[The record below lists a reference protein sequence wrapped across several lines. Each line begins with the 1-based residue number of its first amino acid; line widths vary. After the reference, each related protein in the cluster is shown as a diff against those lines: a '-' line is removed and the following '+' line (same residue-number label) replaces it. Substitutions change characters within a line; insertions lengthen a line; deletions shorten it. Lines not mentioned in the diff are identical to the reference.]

1 MSLHHRGL
9 CCFVSVALAILS
21 SLSYAQQ
28 KGPVQLIITP
38 ANPPLPA
45 GNTLAFTVQKEFFE
59 GAARGAAPPA
69 VPARWGSDT
78 PSVVSI
84 DPVSGLATA
93 HTAGTAT
100 ITAVSGPLHVS
111 TIVHVPTAAL
121 TSVSISPL
129 TPSVPKGVPQQFVAT
144 AHYADSSTLDA
155 TSVATWSSSDQ
166 TLATIDGKGLAKT
179 LLQGT
184 PTIQAQYGGFNA
196 STMLTIGP
204 PVLASIAV
212 TPSNPGVALGLSQQF
227 TATGTLTDNST
238 QDLTG
243 TATWSS
249 TTTLVATINTTGLA
263 QTVAQGSTTIKAV
276 SNAITGSTL
285 LTVLPPALVS
295 ISIGGNSSVH
305 LPRPAAF
312 AAIGNYSDGSTQDLT
327 TTATWGSSTGVATV
341 NNAGIASTISAG
353 PTTIT
358 ATGPNNVQ
366 GTLAFNVLPPPA
378 PRFGYLLAPDAHSLS
393 YYVVDPAT
401 GQLRIRG
408 YLSIGSGFQ
417 GIVADPLGRY
427 LYVTSSSNILEY
439 AVNSD
444 GSLTSV
450 GSLGVSITAGSNQQ
464 AVIDPSGKFLYNAT
478 SNPSN
483 AVAAFAI
490 NAGTGA
496 LTAVPGS
503 PFATGGTSPGPI
515 VIDSRSRFLYIA
527 NLGGS
532 SINGYTINSTTGAL
546 TSVGPP
552 RGTVTQP
559 GVTIDSLGRRLYAL
573 GFNCSCIDAFNI
585 DGTTGALTRMANA
598 PFTSTNG
605 GGARFLLDPAE
616 KFGYFYNNALAVF
629 SVDLN
634 TGALTQL
641 NGGTPFA
648 NAPEVD
654 FISSSGKFTYATP
667 PGGGPVLVS
676 NFPSSNGIPSQT
688 SQMLGQSSFGH
699 VFALVEGA
707 QGVSVTPQYVY
718 ATNLT
723 DKTVSAFS
731 MNPAT
736 GALTG
741 GIAGSPFATSTAP
754 ASISVDPSG
763 SFAFVANSGSN
774 NVSAFTISNTGA
786 LAAVTGSPF
795 ASGANPT
802 SLFADISG
810 RLLYVANTGDDTVSG
825 YSINRS
831 TGALSALSNSPY
843 TALLAPSAVVTDPT
857 GQYAFVSSATPSPS
871 NQLLNYNVDILSSP
885 GSYGELQ
892 NNSSGQAPAGINP
905 QGIATLPSGAAVYVA
920 SKGSNSIFAFQSST
934 CIGCPS
940 QPQPLAS
947 YPAHTQ
953 PVAVAVDPKGRFL
966 YAANQGSNDISIYA
980 INPDGTLV
988 AFPGGPMNTGI
999 APHALTVD
1007 PSGNFLLVADSGSN
1021 DISVFSINQGS
1032 GALTPVAGSPF
1043 ATGNDPVSVVVT
1055 GVVQ

>member
-1 MSLHHRGL
+1 MSLHHRAL
-9 CCFVSVALAILS
+9 ACFVSASLAIFS

-28 KGPVQLIITP
+28 KGPIQSIVTP
-38 ANPPLPA
+38 ANPPLSV
-45 GNTLAFTVQKEFFE
+45 GNTLSFTVQKAFFE
-59 GAARGAAPPA
+59 GTAHGAAEPA
-69 VPARWGSDT
+69 VTARWTSDT

-84 DPVSGLATA
+84 DPASGLATA
-93 HTAGTAT
+93 HAAGTAT
-100 ITAVSGPLHVS
+100 ITAISGPAHAS
-111 TIVHVPTAAL
+111 TTVHVPAAAL
-121 TSVSISPL
+121 TSVSIAPL
-129 TPSVPKGVPQQFVAT
+129 TPSVPKGLPQQFTAT
-144 AHYADSSTLDA
+144 AHYADSSTQDA
-155 TSVATWSSSDQ
+155 TSVATWSSSDL
-166 TLATIDGKGLAKT
+166 TLATIDAKGLAKT
-179 LLQGT
+179 LQQGS
-184 PTIQAQYGGFNA
+184 PTIMAVYGAFNA
-196 STMLTIGP
+196 STTLTIGP
-204 PVLASIAV
+204 PVLVSIAV
-212 TPSNPGVALGLSQQF
+212 TPNNPGVALGLSQQF

-249 TTTLVATINTTGLA
+249 TTTSVATINTTGLA

-378 PRFGYLLAPDAHSLS
+378 PRFGYVLAPDAHSLS
-393 YYVVDPAT
+393 YFVVDPAT
-401 GQLRIRG
+401 GQLRSRG
-408 YLSIGSGFQ
+408 YLSIGAGYQ

-427 LYVTSSSNILEY
+427 LYVTGPSPILEY
-439 AVNSD
+439 AINSD
-444 GSLTSV
+444 GSLTSI
-450 GSLGVSITAGSNQQ
+450 GSIAVATSGNSFGQP
-464 AVIDPSGKFLYNAT
+464 VIDPAGKFLYAAT
-478 SNPSN
+478 GNNNSV
-483 AVAAFAI
+483 VALAI
-490 NAGTGA
+490 NASTGA
-496 LTAVPGS
+496 LTIVPGS
-503 PFATGGTSPGPI
+503 PFATGGTLPGPI
-515 VIDSRSRFLYIA
+515 VIDARSRFLYVA
-527 NLGGS
+527 NLTGS
-532 SINGYTINSTTGAL
+532 SISEYTINSSTGAL
-546 TSVGPP
+546 TPVTGSP
-552 RGTVTQP
+552 RATVTQP
-559 GVTIDSLGRRLYAL
+559 GVTIDSLGRHLYAL
-573 GFNCSCIDAFNI
+573 GFSCSCIDAFNI

-616 KFGYFYNNALAVF
+616 KFGYFYNNALAIF

-641 NGGTPFA
+641 NGGTPF

-654 FISSSGKFTYATP
+654 LISSSGKFAYATP

-718 ATNLT
+718 ATNMS
-723 DKTVSAFS
+723 DNNVSAFS

-736 GALTG
+736 GALTA
-741 GIAGSPFATSTAP
+741 GIAGSPFATGTAP
-754 ASISVDPSG
+754 ASISVDPSS
-763 SFAFVANSGSN
+763 SFAFVADSGLN
-774 NVSAFTISNTGA
+774 KVSAYTISNTGA

-795 ASGANPT
+795 AAGTNPT

-810 RLLYVANTGDDTVSG
+810 RLLYVANTGDDNISG
-825 YSINRS
+825 YVINRS
-831 TGALSALSNSPY
+831 NGVLTPIANSPY
-843 TALLAPSAVVTDPT
+843 TALLAPSAIVTDPV
-857 GQYAFVSSATPSPS
+857 GQNAFVSSATPSPS
-871 NQLLNYNVDILSSP
+871 NQLLNYTIDVAASSGP
-885 GSYGELQ
+885 YGELQ
-892 NNSSGQAPAGINP
+892 NNSSGQAPAGTNP

-920 SKGSNSIFAFQSST
+920 SKSSNSIFAFGIS
-934 CIGCPS
+934 GCVACTT
-940 QPQPLAS
+940 QPQPLGS
-947 YPAHTQ
+947 FPAHTQ

-966 YAANQGSNDISIYA
+966 YAANFGSNDISIYA
-980 INPDGTLV
+980 INTDGTLV
-988 AFPGGPMNTGI
+988 AFPGGPQSTGT